1 MRIRRGE
8 IWCVDLTTGSRGEEI
23 RKDRPCAVVNDD
35 GVAAQYVAVISN
47 NAIGILPLR
56 IIVPLTTWND
66 KFSLA
71 PWHIPIEP
79 NVINGLAKKSSADTF
94 QIRSISETRFIRKI
108 GELSAEDLEKIKHGI
123 AICVDIDDR

>member
-8 IWCVDLTTGSRGEEI
+8 IWCVDLTTSSRGEEI